1 MPERIQT
8 YRMKPVSEKTILK
21 KGRWLLSLVLS
32 SIVLALFFNESL
44 YIVAGFDKK
53 Y

>member
-8 YRMKPVSEKTILK
+8 CRMKPVSEKTILK
-21 KGRWLLSLVLS
+21 KGSWLLSLV
-32 SIVLALFFNESL
+32 LFFNESL